1 MFPLDVTMQ
10 VYFDANEFTFLRFEG
25 GRWGNLIAD
34 MFENNYLVNSYQVIG
49 KPICV
54 LHDLLCA
61 MYLLDDSDF
70 DEVDSAIVT
79 VNKDKEKYGQLLME
93 KGKSSLYVH
102 KKVDG
107 YSLKKKY
114 LALNYS
120 KELLDKY
127 EFMMKGSL

>member
-1 MFPLDVTMQ
+1 MVSQYAYYTI
-10 VYFDANEFTFLRFEG
+10 YCARC
-25 GRWGNLIAD
+25 
-34 MFENNYLVNSYQVIG
+34 
-49 KPICV
+49 ICSV
-54 LHDLLCA
+54 
-61 MYLLDDSDF
+61 DDSDF

-79 VNKDKEKYGQLLME
+79 INKDKEKYGQLLME